1 MPGTITVHN
10 SVAADITVKLSGSS
24 TGGNTSGKCHGGG
37 NVTLDLTKMTG
48 WQDGAT
54 ISLSVHADGG
64 VTRHNNAG
72 QYHRPIASAS
82 AISRLRPR
90 SLQTFPSGWRTGY
103 SYRAMR
109 WQPTSRQ
116 PNGHSVRMSIT
127 GGSLNFTRLSQ

>member
-24 TGGNTSGKCHGGG
+24 TGGNTSGKCHAGG

-72 QYHRPIASAS
+72 QYH
-82 AISRLRPR
+82 
-90 SLQTFPSGWRTGY
+90 QDKD
-103 SYRAMR
+103 YRYKV
-109 WQPTSRQ
+109 
-116 PNGHSVRMSIT
+116 NGTLDAFSVQ
-127 GGSLNFTRLSQ
+127 GSE